1 MHFLKEAVS
10 ELRQPLLFGHR
21 EGKDTGMGSDNY
33 KYVAFVFINKTILAN
48 LFFQM

>member
-1 MHFLKEAVS
+1 MPFLKEAVS

-33 KYVAFVFINKTILAN
+33 K
-48 LFFQM
+48 